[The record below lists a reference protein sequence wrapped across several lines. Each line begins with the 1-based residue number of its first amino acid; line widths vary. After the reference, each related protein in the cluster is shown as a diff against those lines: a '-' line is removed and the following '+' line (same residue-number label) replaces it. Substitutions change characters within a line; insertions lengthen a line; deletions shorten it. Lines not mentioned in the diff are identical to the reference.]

1 MAASD
6 PIVPVAPVAAEN
18 IPVLSRERRIEIYRS
33 LYSDRLAYVY
43 EHGKFTVYEK
53 LAAFLR
59 DGNIEQC
66 LREIFHRYYDE
77 HADNETFP
85 EVIDSHADPSRFLFY
100 KKTGRSGTPQCK
112 EHIFIEFNTSFII
125 VKLRRCNGRFEMKN
139 MDTAGWVPMVFPII
153 LSNKN
158 KSLKREAMNQIKA
171 LPAKGTTLKNRVALA
186 ELQAKLTNA
195 EAILKGNSTDLECG
209 IWSER
214 MKNPTTLECGHS
226 FCMADIKSWMLTQT
240 ARGEAPTCPVCR
252 MAITKRPENLKP
264 NTVLKSMVNR
274 RGGSRRATR
283 RRVTCCHRSKPRRY
297 RRV

>member
-1 MAASD
+1 MAAAD
-6 PIVPVAPVAAEN
+6 PIVPMAPVAAEN

-33 LYSDRLAYVY
+33 LYIDHISYRS
-43 EHGKFTVYEK
+43 ENGRFTVYEK

-66 LREIFHRYYDE
+66 LREIFNRYYGERVTDE
-77 HADNETFP
+77 RFP
-85 EVIDSHADPSRFLFY
+85 EVIDSHANPSKFFFF
-100 KKTGRSGTPQCK
+100 KETGHSGTPQCK
-112 EHIFIEFNTSFII
+112 EHIFISFGLSMI
-125 VKLRRCNGRFEMKN
+125 VKVRRCNGRFEMKN
-139 MDTAGWVPMVFPII
+139 DMDVWVPMVFPII

-186 ELQAKLTNA
+186 ELQAKLTKA

-209 IWSER
+209 ICSER

-226 FCMADIKSWMLTQT
+226 FCMADIKSWMLSQT

-252 MAITKRPENLKP
+252 MVITKRPEDLKP

-274 RGGSRRATR
+274 RGGSRRTTR
-283 RRVTCCHRSKPRRY
+283 RHVKGFVKIKSRR
-297 RRV
+297 